1 MARAWGFWTRG
12 KLGILRDYLDA
23 FSTASQSAG
32 ERLYF
37 DLFAG
42 EPDNVDRITGEPVEG
57 SPWVALSINDP
68 RFTKLRFFEL
78 DRPQELAERL
88 RTDFP
93 NRDFRVI
100 GGDCN
105 QTVHTALAELQ
116 PLSWA
121 PAFAFIDPNGPD
133 VSWTTLEALAS
144 FKANRRNKVE
154 MWMLFPEP
162 MFVRF
167 LRTDG
172 GEVDVDHER
181 RITDMYGTHEWLHI
195 YRARL
200 EGSLTPAE
208 ARTEYVNLMRWR
220 LQSVLGYIW
229 THTLEVH
236 TEQDRPIYHLI
247 FASDHDAG
255 DRIMRHLYGRALD
268 EFPKMRQ
275 QAVDQRKGTMRLF
288 DDDALESEPMEYR
301 YEPPWPPY
309 GSETID
315 HPTG

>member
-12 KLGILRDYLDA
+12 KLGILRNYLDA
-23 FSTASQSAG
+23 FTTASKSVE
-32 ERLYF
+32 ERLYL

-42 EPDNVDRITGEPVEG
+42 EPENVDRITGEAVQG
-57 SPWVALSINDP
+57 SPWVALSTDDP
-68 RFTKLRFFEL
+68 PFTRLRFFEL
-78 DRPQELAERL
+78 DEPHELEAALRAEYP
-88 RTDFP
+88 D
-93 NRDFRVI
+93 RDFRVI

-105 QTVHTALAELQ
+105 QTIHDVLAELR
-116 PLSWA
+116 PLNWV

-133 VSWTTLEALAS
+133 VRWTTLETLAA

-154 MWMLFPEP
+154 LWMLFPEP

-172 GEVDVDHER
+172 GEVEPDHER
-181 RITDMYGTHEWLHI
+181 RITDMYGTDKWLHI

-200 EGSLTPAE
+200 DGRLAPSE

-220 LQSVLGYIW
+220 LQSVLGYSW

-236 TEQDRPIYHLI
+236 TEQGRPIYHLI
-247 FASDHDAG
+247 FATDHDAG

-268 EFPKMRQ
+268 EFPKMRR
-275 QAVDQRKGTMRLF
+275 QAIDQRRGALRLF
-288 DDDALESEPMEYR
+288 DDEESGEQLEEYR
-301 YEPPWPPY
+301 YEPPWPPFD
-309 GSETID
+309 G
-315 HPTG
+315 

>member
-12 KLGILRDYLDA
+12 KLGILRNYLDA
-23 FSTASQSAG
+23 FTTASKSVE
-32 ERLYF
+32 ERLYL

-42 EPDNVDRITGEPVEG
+42 EPENVDRITGEAVQG
-57 SPWVALSINDP
+57 SPWVALSTDDP
-68 RFTKLRFFEL
+68 PFTRLRFFEL
-78 DRPQELAERL
+78 DEPHELEAALRAEYP
-88 RTDFP
+88 D
-93 NRDFRVI
+93 RDFRVI

-105 QTVHTALAELQ
+105 QAILDVLAELR
-116 PLSWA
+116 PLNWV

-133 VSWTTLEALAS
+133 VRWTTLETLAA

-154 MWMLFPEP
+154 LWMLFPEP

-172 GEVDVDHER
+172 GEVEPDHER
-181 RITDMYGTHEWLHI
+181 RITDMYGTDKWLHI

-200 EGSLTPAE
+200 DGRLAPSE

-220 LQSVLGYIW
+220 LQSVLGYSW

-236 TEQDRPIYHLI
+236 TEQGRPIYHLI
-247 FASDHDAG
+247 FATDHDAG

-268 EFPKMRQ
+268 EFPKMRR
-275 QAVDQRKGTMRLF
+275 QAIDQRRGALRLF
-288 DDDALESEPMEYR
+288 DDEESGEQLEEYR
-301 YEPPWPPY
+301 YEPPWPPFD
-309 GSETID
+309 G
-315 HPTG
+315 